1 MASRK
6 HGTKP
11 NLKAQQRNAAKRSP
25 QAQAL
30 ESARYR
36 QQVRPDKRP
45 RFNLAA
51 QVATLGADSL
61 LPTDIYPA
69 APRTFGKRT
78 HDESAEPYSREELI
92 RDKAREDARTID
104 GENI

>member
-1 MASRK
+1 MGRHCLRGIGDIAR
-6 HGTKP
+6 G
-11 NLKAQQRNAAKRSP
+11 
-25 QAQAL
+25 AL
-30 ESARYR
+30 R
-36 QQVRPDKRP
+36 QE
-45 RFNLAA
+45 
-51 QVATLGADSL
+51 SL

-104 GENI
+104 GEDI